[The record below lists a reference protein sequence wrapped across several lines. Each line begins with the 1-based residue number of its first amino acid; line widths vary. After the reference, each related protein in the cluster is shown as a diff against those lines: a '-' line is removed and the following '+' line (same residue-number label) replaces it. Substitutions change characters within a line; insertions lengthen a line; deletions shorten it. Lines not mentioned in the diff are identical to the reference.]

1 MEIVVNGKI
10 AIAAIN
16 RRINALT
23 IDDFSNGIEFTQS
36 GERSIPKLK
45 LPITNIDEHI
55 CAFDGTPDRLLFLV
69 DTTRHDYRQFTI
81 RAFSEILISWEIDD
95 TDRIGDEDL
104 LFHTSILE
112 KLIRSYRHVSR
123 DVSVVMPDR
132 LLRDIP
138 MRMVAVAAYS
148 DAELQ
153 MASKERLLRPRPLRF
168 GIKQASF
175 AEFLR
180 YLPKI
185 NPETEINTALIAERL
200 KTETPF
206 DEAYEDLLRAFEE
219 LSINENP
226 KWALLDVFM
235 ATELAIAQFVNKA
248 KIAKGV
254 SKAKLE
260 DFRRDIGISY
270 MINVDLPLVLHPLA
284 VNERKIIQ
292 NVDAVRKKRNDV
304 VHEGAAVSKE
314 EALFAINAASDLF
327 KLLKERAAG
336 AEAPIP
342 PSHRSQS

>member
-1 MEIVVNGKI
+1 VG
-10 AIAAIN
+10 
-16 RRINALT
+16 
-23 IDDFSNGIEFTQS
+23 
-36 GERSIPKLK
+36 
-45 LPITNIDEHI
+45 
-55 CAFDGTPDRLLFLV
+55 
-69 DTTRHDYRQFTI
+69 
-81 RAFSEILISWEIDD
+81 
-95 TDRIGDEDL
+95 
-104 LFHTSILE
+104 
-112 KLIRSYRHVSR
+112 
-123 DVSVVMPDR
+123 
-132 LLRDIP
+132 
-138 MRMVAVAAYS
+138 
-148 DAELQ
+148 
-153 MASKERLLRPRPLRF
+153 
-168 GIKQASF
+168 F
-175 AEFLR
+175 A
-180 YLPKI
+180 
-185 NPETEINTALIAERL
+185 
-200 KTETPF
+200 
-206 DEAYEDLLRAFEE
+206 
-219 LSINENP
+219 
-226 KWALLDVFM
+226 